1 MTPEICGTESATH
14 HQSPLRVLHRTA
26 SHRRHFERLRPAACL
41 FVSPP
46 PPINDFFLQQ
56 TVTYP
61 RRAITSFNA
70 ASVTFQLREPPNTVC
85 ETHIYHQISD
95 PSRQCAKEIT
105 AARSAPSDGEA
116 SWLNRREELPQLD
129 TSDVL
134 NPIKEQ
140 FPILSYRDFY
150 QLAVVVAVEVTGVP
164 AIPVHRG
171 TNDYQAAVNQ
181 CKEELHRFIAVE
193 NCAPLMLRIA
203 WHLAG
208 RMRFQVNRPR
218 RVVNND
224 LHDAF
229 GRLEGIKRRFPM
241 LSDGDF
247 YQLAGVVAF
256 EVTGG
261 PEIHFHPGSENLAR
275 RVEEL
280 EESDEKKA
288 KEILDLK
295 ASLKRNGE
303 DFQNLVRRVR
313 MLEESNNKKH
323 EEILTLKALLTRI

>member
-1 MTPEICGTESATH
+1 MGEPVGEEYQRAVNECK
-14 HQSPLRVLHRTA
+14 
-26 SHRRHFERLRPAACL
+26 ERLRGLIDERNCPNLIRRIARHSAGADD
-41 FVSPP
+41 FQTESGMMRFPVEGPHGRV
-46 PPINDFFLQQ
+46 NDDLSS
-56 TVTYP
+56 
-61 RRAITSFNA
+61 AI
-70 ASVTFQLREPPNTVC
+70 R
-85 ETHIYHQISD
+85 
-95 PSRQCAKEIT
+95 
-105 AARSAPSDGEA
+105 
-116 SWLNRREELPQLD
+116 
-129 TSDVL
+129 VL

-171 TNDYQAAVNQ
+171 TNDYQRAVNR
-181 CKEELHRFIAVE
+181 CKEELRRFIAEE

-295 ASLKRNGE
+295 ASLKRNGV
-303 DFQNLVRRVR
+303 DFQNLVRRAGCW
-313 MLEESNNKKH
+313 KKA
-323 EEILTLKALLTRI
+323 IIRNMRRS